1 VGWRKG
7 GGLYTLPFRVA
18 RGQKT
23 ADSYG
28 VRRVFQ
34 SLWQWLAVFALTAAC
49 ASSRSHL
56 RAWRAHA
63 APPPHARSVLRVA
76 TLNAHL
82 FFDTTCD
89 SGRCGEGDFE
99 AAPTEAAFARDA
111 DVLAEAV
118 RALDA
123 DVVLLQ
129 EVENQR
135 CLDALHARLGGSYP
149 TAILGET
156 GRPASV
162 DVAVLARDPMVSWR
176 AHRGVPFERPDG
188 RRGTF
193 SRELLEVHLDHGG
206 RRVVVFAA
214 HFRSKVR
221 DDPAQRHGEGIAA
234 QRIVAARAAEL
245 PDALVVLGGDL
256 NDTPGSPAL
265 DALEAG
271 GALARVASTVPEAAQ
286 ATYVFRGRAMALD
299 HLFVPRAAM
308 ARLVAGSVRVER
320 DGPGEGYAGS
330 DHASLR
336 ADFSME

>member
-1 VGWRKG
+1 M
-7 GGLYTLPFRVA
+7 YTLPIRVA

-28 VRRVFQ
+28 VHRV
-34 SLWQWLAVFALTAAC
+34 SSRLGQWAAAALALLAAC

-56 RAWRAHA
+56 RARRARTP
-63 APPPHARSVLRVA
+63 PPPHARSVVRVA

-82 FFDTTCD
+82 LFDTTCD
-89 SGRCGEGDFE
+89 SGRCGDGDFE
-99 AAPTEAAFARDA
+99 RAPTEAEFARDL
-111 DVLAEAV
+111 DVIAAAV

-135 CLDALHARLGGSYP
+135 CLDALRARLGDAYP

-156 GRPASV
+156 GRPASI

-176 AHRGVPFERPDG
+176 GHRGVPFERPDG

-193 SRELLEVHLDHGG
+193 ARELLEVHLDHAG

-221 DDPAQRHGEGIAA
+221 DDPGQRHGEALAA
-234 QRIVAARAAEL
+234 RRIVTARGDEL

-256 NDTPGSPAL
+256 NDTPGSPAI

-271 GALARVASTVPEAAQ
+271 GALARVAAALPVEAQ
-286 ATYVFRGRAMALD
+286 ATYVFRGRPMALD
-299 HLFVPRAAM
+299 HLFVPRALM
-308 ARLVAGSVRVER
+308 ARVVAGSVRVER
-320 DGPGEGYAGS
+320 DAPGEGYAGS

-336 ADFSME
+336 ADFNAE